1 MSTPVRAVIF
11 DIGGVLAHD
20 VWEHLF
26 LDPETGLA
34 SRYGID
40 REKLQSVGRSLWTQF
55 AFERANERPWQEE
68 EVESFKTFSSS
79 STKDPSSIAA
89 G

>member
-20 VWEHLF
+20 VWEPLF

-40 REKLQSVGRSLWTQF
+40 R
-55 AFERANERPWQEE
+55 
-68 EVESFKTFSSS
+68 
-79 STKDPSSIAA
+79 
-89 G
+89 